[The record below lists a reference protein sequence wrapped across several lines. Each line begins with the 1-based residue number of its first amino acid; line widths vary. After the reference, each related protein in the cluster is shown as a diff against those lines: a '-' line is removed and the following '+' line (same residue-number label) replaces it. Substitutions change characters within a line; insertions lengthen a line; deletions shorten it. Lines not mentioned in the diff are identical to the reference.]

1 MNDSKISV
9 RYSRALFQIA
19 SEKNMLDKVNA
30 DMIFISEICKMD
42 EVKEVLESP
51 IIRPSK
57 KTSIFHGILEKNT
70 EKITLSL
77 VDLLIKNGREAFL
90 PAVARVFRDET
101 LKYKE
106 ITETYLTTAV
116 RVSDKSRKEISEMIT
131 SVFKT
136 KVELIETID
145 KDIIGG
151 FILRVN
157 DNYID
162 ASVRNKLRKI
172 RKELSTRSGTTEQTK
187 I

>member
-9 RYSRALFQIA
+9 RYSRALFQLA
-19 SEKNMLDKVNA
+19 VGKNLLDKVSS
-30 DMIFISEICKMD
+30 DMLFISEVCKIE

-51 IIRPSK
+51 IIVPSR
-57 KTSIFHGILEKNT
+57 KTAIFHSFLEKNT

-77 VDLLIKNGREAFL
+77 VDLLIKNGRESFL

-101 LKYKE
+101 LKYKG

-116 RVSDKSRKEISEMIT
+116 PVTDKVRKQISELIT

-136 KVELIETID
+136 KVELIETVD

-151 FILRVN
+151 FILKVN
-157 DNYID
+157 DNFID

-172 RKELSTRSGTTEQTK
+172 RKELSVRTGNTN
-187 I
+187 